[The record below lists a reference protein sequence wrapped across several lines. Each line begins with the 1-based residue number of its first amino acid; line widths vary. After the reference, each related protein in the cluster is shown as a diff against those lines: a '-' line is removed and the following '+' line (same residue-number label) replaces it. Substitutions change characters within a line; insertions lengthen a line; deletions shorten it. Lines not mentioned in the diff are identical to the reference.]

1 MVKAQEYW
9 KLFEQTGDIRDY
21 LNYTA
26 CTSERE
32 HVLKHLEE
40 SCVEVQKRERETE
53 HDRFYQ
59 CDRDSVIHNTN
70 W

>member
-26 CTSERE
+26 CTSEHE
-32 HVLKHLEE
+32 EVLQGLENLKD
-40 SCVEVQKRERETE
+40 VAQTVERETE
-53 HDRFYQ
+53 HDRLYQ
-59 CDRDSVIHNTN
+59 CDWDSTSNLTN
-70 W
+70 

>member
-9 KLFEQTGDIRDY
+9 KLFEQTGDIQDY

-26 CTSERE
+26 CTSEVE
-32 HVLKHLEE
+32 QVLHHCEE
-40 SCVEVQKRERETE
+40 SGVAVQSWERETE
-53 HDRFYQ
+53 NDGFYQ